1 MSKVSRGFTLIE
13 VMVAVAILAF
23 TATAAIKL
31 VILAQNTLRETKQKR
46 LLCDRALEIQTEI
59 RIGKLDPTG
68 MSGDI
73 LWETA
78 DKEKEM
84 FNADFGKL
92 NFDRGKS
99 GDLASENVKWRELTV
114 KIKDKDKITLC
125 LPAKKEGSGEQAE
138 SVLSSDSK
146 SK

>member
-1 MSKVSRGFTLIE
+1 MAKASRGFTLMEI
-13 VMVAVAILAF
+13 MVAVAILAF

-46 LLCDRALEIQTEI
+46 FLCDTALEIQTEI
-59 RIGKLDPTG
+59 RIGKRDPSG
-68 MSGDI
+68 MSGDL
-73 LWETA
+73 LWETT

-92 NFDRGKS
+92 NFDKGRS
-99 GDLASENVKWRELTV
+99 GDFASENVKWRELTV

-125 LPAKKEGSGEQAE
+125 LPQKKEGSGTQTE
-138 SVLSSDSK
+138 SPVSSDTK